1 MAEKALMLSLNMYQT
16 LGLAIVLL
24 LLGMWVKRKIVVLQK
39 YFIPAPVIGGTI
51 FSLIMVVGYA
61 TNTFLLEFDGHL
73 KDFFMVVFFTS
84 VGFMASFK
92 TLRKA
97 GVGVVIFLI
106 CSIILATL
114 QNVLGVSLAK
124 LFGLNPGIG
133 LAAGSVPLVG
143 GHGTSGAFGPY
154 LENLGVQ
161 GAKVV
166 SLAAATYGLIAGCVI
181 GGPIAKRLMEKHKLV
196 CKDEAKTEMSETIEE
211 VVTEKSIFK
220 ATCMIGIAMGIGA
233 CITPLVKMYFGL
245 TLPVYLL
252 PMLVAAIMRN
262 IVDHKE
268 NKTPIGEIGI
278 IGNICLSL
286 FLAMALMSMKLWQLV
301 DLAVPLIT
309 ILVVQTIFMA
319 LFAYFV
325 TFNIMGRDYDA
336 CVMSTGQC
344 GFGMG
349 ATPNAIANMQA
360 FCDVNGFS
368 TKAFFVI
375 PLVGSLFIDFFNA
388 IIIQTFATVFIG

>member
-1 MAEKALMLSLNMYQT
+1 MEVKTLVLTLNMYQT
-16 LGLAIVLL
+16 LGLAIILLVL
-24 LLGMWVKRKIVVLQK
+24 GIRVKSKIKILQK
-39 YFIPAPVIGGTI
+39 YFIPAPVIGGTL
-51 FSLIMVVGYA
+51 FSLFMVIGYS
-61 TNTFLLEFDGHL
+61 TNTFLFEFDGNL
-73 KDFFMVVFFTS
+73 KDFFMVIFFTS

-92 TLRKA
+92 TLKKA

-106 CSIILATL
+106 CSIVLATC
-114 QNVLGVSLAK
+114 QNIIGVGLAK
-124 LFGLNPGIG
+124 VFGLNPGIG

-154 LENLGVQ
+154 LEDLGVA

-166 SLAAATYGLIAGCVI
+166 SLAAATYGLVAGCVI
-181 GGPIAKRLMEKHKLV
+181 GGPIAKKIMERHNLACGNEIK
-196 CKDEAKTEMSETIEE
+196 EE
-211 VVTEKSIFK
+211 VQEVKDKLVTEKTIFR
-220 ATCMIGIAMGIGA
+220 ATCMLGITMGIGTS
-233 CITPLVKMYFGL
+233 ITPIIKSIFGL

-252 PMLVAAIMRN
+252 PMFVAAVMRN
-262 IVDHKE
+262 IVDSKE
-268 NKTPIGEIGI
+268 NKTPIEEIGI
-278 IGNICLSL
+278 IGNVSLSL

-301 DLAVPLIT
+301 DLAIPLLT
-309 ILVVQTIFMA
+309 ILLIQTIFMGVY
-319 LFAYFV
+319 AYFV

-388 IIIQTFATVFIG
+388 IIIQTFASIFIK

>member
-1 MAEKALMLSLNMYQT
+1 MEKQALMLSLNMYQT
-16 LGLAIVLL
+16 VGLAIVLL
-24 LLGMWVKRKIVVLQK
+24 LIGIKIKSKVEFLQK
-39 YFIPAPVIGGTI
+39 YFIPAPVIGGTL
-51 FSLIMVVGYA
+51 FSLFMVIGYS
-61 TNTFLLEFDGHL
+61 TDTFLLEFDSNL
-73 KDFFMVVFFTS
+73 RNFFMVIFFTS

-92 TLRKA
+92 TLKKA
-97 GVGVVIFLI
+97 GIGVVIFLI
-106 CSIILATL
+106 ASIILATL

-154 LENLGVQ
+154 LENLGVH

-166 SLAAATYGLIAGCVI
+166 SLASATYGLIAGCLI
-181 GGPIAKRLMEKHKLV
+181 GGPIAKRLMERNNLV
-196 CKDEAKTEMSETIEE
+196 CNDDAKEDMAETIQE
-211 VVTEKSIFK
+211 VVTEKSIFN
-220 ATCMIGIAMGIGA
+220 ATSMIGIAAGIGA
-233 CITPLVKMYFGL
+233 CLTPLAKNYFGL

-262 IVDHKE
+262 IVDREE

-278 IGNICLSL
+278 IGNVSLSL

-301 DLAVPLIT
+301 DLAIPLIT
-309 ILVVQTIFMA
+309 ILIAQTIFMA
-319 LFAYFV
+319 AYAYFV

-336 CVMSTGQC
+336 CVMATGQC

-388 IIIQTFATVFIG
+388 IIIQTFASIFI